1 LVPLEFARLRATQSR
16 RESTVRRLCGI
27 CDYDREMATAAVPR
41 ALIAGAVALALS
53 GGQSANAQQP
63 APCGA
68 CLALVIDASQADR
81 LSPQLT
87 GLEILVRPHAEGARR
102 LTDVLESLAARGAKT
117 GIVVEDVAAGDLPE
131 TPALRSVVVRAQAA
145 GDPTTHAFEL
155 KTRLTSLRA
164 SVARNVRLGVWG
176 SGDLLQ
182 QLLAR
187 DLAAYVDFIV
197 SAGAPSPGVA
207 WWRDA
212 GELSSVTDA
221 LRPRGSGAERWL
233 WAVADGDMLGD
244 LAAAARMLPQGLVA
258 SSTYAVSCG
267 ERKADVWLDPAT
279 LAHVALV
286 ENCTQAQVRIAPVPA
301 AAEVVAL
308 GSGVLVRT
316 AGTSSD
322 RFAEGVNVSAA
333 RTLTIQEIVARHQGA
348 AARQAVAAQTRIAT
362 GRLSL
367 TFEAPGFPA
376 PLTITSRVT
385 IYGERGLTDMEQQD
399 IRVNGLVFAG
409 GKVPRLPLIEP
420 ERVASVPL
428 AIELSDVYRYALS
441 GVETL
446 AGRRCYVVRFEPTV
460 TGRTLFRG
468 TAWIAADD
476 FGLVKVA
483 ATQVGLRGPIVSSD
497 QVDEFALV
505 DGLSLLR
512 ESRVNQIYEGAGHRT
527 PIERILTIART
538 EVNPQDFASRRAAAY
553 ASAHLMVRDTPQG
566 YRYLRRDPQDPGG
579 GGSPAVPTVERG
591 AQRVRTLA
599 VGLIVDPNIS
609 RPLPFAGLSY
619 VDFNLFGTGTQFSG
633 FFGGT
638 FGQMAFSIPS
648 VGGTR
653 WQVAGRAF
661 AIASSFNDRSFDQGV
676 ERYERNIRQRPAQA
690 SVWALRPITPRV
702 TLRAG
707 YDLDYTA
714 YATADTTSPDFIVPV
729 TQVIHAARIAIEGQR
744 HGWTTAI
751 WWAPAIRQ
759 RWRPWGPPAGDHYD
773 PAHRDFQRYGASV
786 TRSAVLSAAVV
797 VRAEG
802 VWLGG
807 HDLDRFSR
815 YSFGAFDNRLR
826 GYPGALIRFDRGGVV
841 RGAVAWAASSRLR
854 IDAFADSAFVRDPGF
869 GSDVRSFTGLG
880 MAVEAPAP
888 FGTLVAGEWGFG
900 IQGRRT
906 DGRRGTHVFRI
917 SAYKV
922 F

>member
-1 LVPLEFARLRATQSR
+1 MANAAASR
-16 RESTVRRLCGI
+16 RLS
-27 CDYDREMATAAVPR
+27 
-41 ALIAGAVALALS
+41 AGLVLALAFAAS
-53 GGQSANAQQP
+53 EPADAQRP

-68 CLALVIDASQADR
+68 CVAVVIDASQADR
-81 LSPQLT
+81 LPQHLN
-87 GLEILVRPHAEGARR
+87 GLEILVRASVEGARR
-102 LTDVLESLAARGAKT
+102 LTDVLEPLAARGAKA
-117 GIVVEDVAAGDLPE
+117 GIVVEDLAAADVPD
-131 TPALRSVVVRAQAA
+131 TPALRSVIVRAQSAA
-145 GDPTTHAFEL
+145 GDPTKQAFEL
-155 KTRLTSLRA
+155 KTRLTALRA
-164 SVARNVRLGVWG
+164 SVARNVRLGVWA

-197 SAGAPSPGVA
+197 STDAPSPGVA

-212 GELSSVTDA
+212 GGLSSILDA
-221 LRPRGSGAERWL
+221 LRPRGSGAERSVWTL
-233 WAVADGDMLGD
+233 DDREMLGD
-244 LAAAARMLPQGLVA
+244 LAAAASMLPQGLVA

-267 ERKADVWLDPAT
+267 DGKADVWLDPAT

-286 ENCTQAQVRIAPVPA
+286 ENCTQEQVRIAPAQP
-301 AAEVVAL
+301 AAEVVGL
-308 GSGVLVRT
+308 SRGVLVRI
-316 AGTSSD
+316 AGASSD
-322 RFAEGVNVSAA
+322 RFAAGVNVSAA
-333 RTLTIQEIVARHQGA
+333 RTLTIQEIIARHQGA
-348 AARQAVAAQTRIAT
+348 AARQAAAVPTRIAT

-385 IYGERGLTDMEQQD
+385 MYGERGLTDMEQQD
-399 IRVNGLVFAG
+399 IRVNGLAFAG

-420 ERVASVPL
+420 ERVASAPL
-428 AIELSDVYRYALS
+428 AIELSDVYHYALS

-446 AGRRCYVVRFEPTV
+446 AGRQCYVVRFEPAV

-497 QVDEFALV
+497 QIDEFALV
-505 DGLSLLR
+505 DELWLLR
-512 ESRVNQIYEGAGHRT
+512 ESRVNQIYEGAAHRT
-527 PIERILTIART
+527 PIERILTIERT
-538 EVNPQDFASRRAAAY
+538 EANPRDFAGRRAAAY
-553 ASAHLMVRDTPQG
+553 ASSHLMVRDTPQG
-566 YRYLRRDPQDPGG
+566 YRYLRRDSPEPGV
-579 GGSPAVPTVERG
+579 GGSIVVPTVERG
-591 AQRVRTLA
+591 AERVRTLA
-599 VGLIVDPNIS
+599 VGVIVDPNIS

-633 FFGGT
+633 FFGGM
-638 FGQMAFSIPS
+638 FGQLAFSIPS

-661 AIASSFNDRSFDQGV
+661 AIASSFNDRSFDQGI
-676 ERYERNIRQRPAQA
+676 ERYEHNIRQRPAQA

-707 YDLDYTA
+707 YDLDYTD
-714 YATADTTSPDFIVPV
+714 YAAADTTSADFIVPV

-744 HGWTTAI
+744 HGWTASA

-759 RWRPWGPPAGDHYD
+759 RWRPWGTPEGDHYGS
-773 PAHRDFQRYGASV
+773 AHRDFQRYGVSV
-786 TRSAVLSAAVV
+786 TRSAVLSPTVV
-797 VRAEG
+797 ARAEA
-802 VWLGG
+802 VWLGS

-826 GYPGALIRFDRGGVV
+826 GYPGALIRFDRGGVG
-841 RGAVAWAASSRLR
+841 RGAVAWAVASRLR

-869 GSDVRSFTGLG
+869 GRDFRSFTGLG

>member
-1 LVPLEFARLRATQSR
+1 
-16 RESTVRRLCGI
+16 
-27 CDYDREMATAAVPR
+27 MANAVASR
-41 ALIAGAVALALS
+41 ALITGLVALVLT
-53 GGQSANAQQP
+53 GGEPVDAQSP

-68 CLALVIDASQADR
+68 CVVLVVEASQADR
-81 LSPQLT
+81 LPQQLD
-87 GLEILVRPHAEGARR
+87 GLEILVRPSVDGARR
-102 LTDVLESLAARGAKT
+102 LTDVLEPLAARGAKL
-117 GIVVEDVAAGDLPE
+117 GIVVGDVAAADVPE
-131 TPALRSVVVRAQAA
+131 TPALRSVIIRAQTAP
-145 GDPTTHAFEL
+145 GDPTKEAFEL
-155 KTRLTSLRA
+155 KTRLTALRA
-164 SVARNVRLGVWG
+164 RVARNVRLGVWA
-176 SGDLLQ
+176 SGDILQ

-187 DLAAYVDFIV
+187 DLAAYVDFMV
-197 SAGAPSPGVA
+197 SAGPPPSGVP

-212 GELSSVTDA
+212 GELSSVAEA

-233 WAVADGDMLGD
+233 WTVADRRDD
-244 LAAAARMLPQGLVA
+244 AEDISDVAAAARMLPQGLVA

-286 ENCTQAQVRIAPVPA
+286 ENCTQEHVRIAPAQPA
-301 AAEVVAL
+301 VEVVRL
-308 GSGVLVRT
+308 SRGVLVRI
-316 AGTSSD
+316 AGASSD

-333 RTLTIQEIVARHQGA
+333 RMLTIQEIIARHQGA
-348 AARQAVAAQTRIAT
+348 AARQAAAVQTRIAT

-376 PLTITSRVT
+376 PLTITSRIT
-385 IYGERGLTDMEQQD
+385 LYGERGLTDMEQQD
-399 IRVNGLVFAG
+399 IRVNGLAFAG

-428 AIELSDVYRYALS
+428 AIELSDSYRYALS

-446 AGRRCYVVRFEPTV
+446 GGRQCYVVRFEPAV

-476 FGLVKVA
+476 FGVVKVA

-497 QVDEFALV
+497 QIDEFAPV
-505 DGLSLLR
+505 DGLWLLR
-512 ESRVNQIYEGAGHRT
+512 ESRVNQIYEGAAHRT

-538 EVNPQDFASRRAAAY
+538 EVNPQDFAGRRAAAY
-553 ASAHLMVRDTPQG
+553 ASANLMVRDTPQG
-566 YRYLRRDPQDPGG
+566 YRYLRRDSRESGG
-579 GGSPAVPTVERG
+579 GGSIVVPTVERG
-591 AQRVRTLA
+591 AERVRTLA
-599 VGLIVDPNIS
+599 VGVIVDPNIS

-638 FGQMAFSIPS
+638 FGQLAFSIPS

-661 AIASSFNDRSFDQGV
+661 AIASSFNDRSFDQGI
-676 ERYERNIRQRPAQA
+676 EHYEHNIRQRPAQA

-707 YDLDYTA
+707 YDLDYTD
-714 YATADTTSPDFIVPV
+714 YAAAETTSPDFTVPV

-744 HGWTTAI
+744 HGWTATL

-759 RWRPWGPPAGDHYD
+759 RWRPWGTPAGDHYD
-773 PAHRDFQRYGASV
+773 PAHRDFQRYGVSV
-786 TRSAVLSAAVV
+786 TRSAVLSPTVV
-797 VRAEG
+797 ARAEA
-802 VWLGG
+802 VWLGS

-815 YSFGAFDNRLR
+815 YAFGAFDNRLR
-826 GYPGALIRFDRGGVV
+826 GYPGALIRFDRGGVG
-841 RGAVAWAASSRLR
+841 RGAVAWAMASRLR

-869 GSDVRSFTGLG
+869 GSDFRSFTGLG

-900 IQGRRT
+900 IQGRRF